1 LGGLPKKVSVLKKY
15 SLRHPNHLMVDAG
28 NLFFPTRVSQKKM
41 ATAKLRADIIA
52 RILLARQKVIF
63 NIGYNDL
70 VGGISFL
77 QQLQQK
83 YALNFLSANLT
94 DKDKTLLFTPYVRQQ
109 VGSLSIAVI
118 GLTGKQV
125 PNSLKGEVRIA
136 PWQKTLPPALD
147 ELGQTTDI
155 IILLSSYSPQ
165 ENQQITQTFD
175 QIRVI
180 IQAGRPKGNKIP
192 RVIHNALLC
201 QTTDRGQYQG
211 VLTLN
216 WGEQGKWAVKSN
228 TKAQLK
234 KIEQHLQQVASRL
247 KQLEQITDQGPQH
260 EQKVNKLRRLK
271 EHLQIKRDKLAHQV
285 NHPNTTGP
293 TYQNHFIALT
303 PGMDDDP
310 ETLQLLKDAGVL

>member
-1 LGGLPKKVSVLKKY
+1 MGGLPKKVSVLKKY
-15 SLRHPNHLMVDAG
+15 SLRQPNHLMVDAG
-28 NLFFPTRVSQKKM
+28 NLFFAPRVSQKKM
-41 ATAKLRADIIA
+41 AKAKLRADIIA
-52 RILLARQKVIF
+52 RVLLARQKVLF

-94 DKDKTLLFTPYVRQQ
+94 DKDKTLLFSPYVRHQ

-125 PNSLKGEVRIA
+125 PSSLKGEVHIA
-136 PWQKTLPPALD
+136 PWQETLPPILD
-147 ELGQTTDI
+147 ELGQKTDM

-165 ENQQITQTFD
+165 ENQQIAQAFD

-180 IQAGRPKGNKIP
+180 IQAGRPKGNKDP
-192 RVIHNALLC
+192 LVIHNALLC

-216 WGEQGKWAVKSN
+216 WSEKGKWTVKSN
-228 TKAQLK
+228 TITQLK
-234 KIEQHLQQVASRL
+234 KVENHLQQVSSRL
-247 KQLEQITDQGPQH
+247 KQLEQITDQEPQH
-260 EQKVNKLRRLK
+260 EQKVNKLRQL
-271 EHLQIKRDKLAHQV
+271 EQHLQIKRDTLTHQV

-293 TYQNHFIALT
+293 TYQNHFIALS
-303 PGMDDDP
+303 PRVADDP